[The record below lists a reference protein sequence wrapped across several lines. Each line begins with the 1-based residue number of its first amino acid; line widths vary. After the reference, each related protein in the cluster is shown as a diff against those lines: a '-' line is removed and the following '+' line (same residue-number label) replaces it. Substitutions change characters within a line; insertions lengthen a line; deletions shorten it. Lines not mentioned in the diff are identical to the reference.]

1 MDIISFKDWILAQ
14 ESSAFTRR
22 RRAAALGLAPPIPAA
37 SVHSRSTGHPFEVE
51 MIVKANKKPKKKRK
65 KRNKKNNK

>member
-1 MDIISFKDWILAQ
+1 MDAISFKDWILAQ

-37 SVHSRSTGHPFEVE
+37 AVHSRSTAHPFEVE
-51 MIVKANKKPKKKRK
+51 MLVKTNKKPKSKK
-65 KRNKKNNK
+65 KRNKKKNK

>member
-14 ESSAFTRR
+14 ESSPFTRR

-37 SVHSRSTGHPFEVE
+37 SVHSHGTAHPFEVE
-51 MIVKANKKPKKKRK
+51 MLVKANKKPKKKR
-65 KRNKKNNK
+65 NKKKNK

>member
-14 ESSAFTRR
+14 ESSSFTRR

-37 SVHSRSTGHPFEVE
+37 SVHSHGTAHPFEVK
-51 MIVKANKKPKKKRK
+51 MIVKANKKPKKKR
-65 KRNKKNNK
+65 NKKNNK

>member
-14 ESSAFTRR
+14 ESSPFTRR

-37 SVHSRSTGHPFEVE
+37 SAHSHSTAHPFEVE
-51 MIVKANKKPKKKRK
+51 ML
-65 KRNKKNNK
+65 

>member
-14 ESSAFTRR
+14 ESSPFTRR

-37 SVHSRSTGHPFEVE
+37 SVHSHGTAHPFEVE
-51 MIVKANKKPKKKRK
+51 MIIKANKPKKKPNK
-65 KRNKKNNK
+65 KRNKKKNK

>member
-51 MIVKANKKPKKKRK
+51 MLAKPKKKRNK
-65 KRNKKNNK
+65 KRNKKRKEEL

>member
-14 ESSAFTRR
+14 ESSPFTRR

-37 SVHSRSTGHPFEVE
+37 ALHSHGTAHPFEVE
-51 MIVKANKKPKKKRK
+51 MIVKANKKSKKKI
-65 KRNKKNNK
+65 NKKKNK

>member
-37 SVHSRSTGHPFEVE
+37 AVHSRSTAHPFEVE
-51 MIVKANKKPKKKRK
+51 MLVNPKKKK
-65 KRNKKNNK
+65 KMKKGKKKNKR

>member
-37 SVHSRSTGHPFEVE
+37 AVHSRSTAHPFEVE
-51 MIVKANKKPKKKRK
+51 MLLKKNRKPKKKR
-65 KRNKKNNK
+65 NKKKNK